1 MGIFKKN
8 EIKETKEI
16 ESVSFENIAGNLK
29 VFENSEFGQLKVL
42 IVDGKEYFP
51 ATECAKILGY
61 SDTDQAIRKNCR
73 YPSRRRVPHPQSKDK
88 TIEKNFIPE
97 SDLYRLIIKSKL
109 PSAERFE
116 KWVMEEVLPTI
127 RKTGGFVADDDYF
140 LSIYLPNADEPTKMM
155 FKLQCDMI
163 RSLNERIE
171 HDIPLV
177 EFANHVGNTDQL
189 ITMAQ
194 MAKIAR
200 KENIDIGQKRLFQ
213 WLRDQKY
220 LQHDNIPYQRFLDQG
235 IFEVKE
241 KHRETDYGPR
251 VYFQTFVTG
260 KGQLYIIKK
269 LREGYSSVA

>member
-8 EIKETKEI
+8 EVKETKET
-16 ESVSFENIAGNLK
+16 ESVSFENVAGNLK

-61 SDTDQAIRKNCR
+61 SNPRDAVSKHCKGVAKRD
-73 YPSRRRVPHPQSKDK
+73 VPVNGIIQTKSY
-88 TIEKNFIPE
+88 ISE